1 MKIKLL
7 LAVIFFISLNLNAQD
22 FKTPVDYLSYIG
34 KEQENIS
41 KSMWKY
47 TSAVA
52 HSKSARRID
61 NTRKL
66 LVKSIQTANKKI
78 AALKD
83 GYKGDVEYRNQ
94 VLEFLNISEKQ
105 INEEYDKIIDMQE
118 VAEQS
123 YDLMEAYIMTRDLVN
138 KKMDA
143 EYDKVSLA
151 QKTFCGKYNIQLSE
165 NTSELGR
172 KMKISGEVFD
182 YHTQLYLIFFKTN
195 ITDLYLSQAVEK
207 KDIGAIQQN
216 ASALIQYA
224 DEGLEKLKTVKPFN
238 GNDNTMVLIT
248 KKALEYYKKE
258 AQQYAP
264 KVIDFLMFNEK
275 FETAKKAL
283 ESKSDKDRTKE
294 EIENYNGMVKQINK
308 EIDNYNKINNANLQE
323 KNTIIGNWNVTG
335 DNFISAH
342 VPQD

>member
-7 LAVIFFISLNLNAQD
+7 LVITFFISLNIKAQE
-22 FKTPVDYLSYIG
+22 FKSPVEYLSYIG

-66 LVKSIQTANKKI
+66 LVKSIQTANKKVS
-78 AALKD
+78 ALKD
-83 GYKGDVEYRNQ
+83 GYKGDLDYRNQ
-94 VLEFLNISEKQ
+94 VIEFLNISEKN
-105 INEEYDKIIDMQE
+105 INEEYDKIINMQE
-118 VAEQS
+118 VAEES

-138 KKMDA
+138 KKIDA

-151 QKTFCGKYNIQLSE
+151 QKTFAAKYNINLTE
-165 NTSELGR
+165 DVSELGK

-195 ITDLYLSQAVEK
+195 ITDLFLSQAIEK
-207 KDIGAIQQN
+207 KDLGSIQQN
-216 ASALIQYA
+216 SSALIQYA
-224 DEGLEKLKTVKPFN
+224 DEGLEKLKGIKPYN
-238 GNDNTMVLIT
+238 GDNTMVLAT
-248 KKALEYYKKE
+248 KKALEYYKKQ
-258 AQQYAP
+258 AQQFAP
-264 KVIDFLMFNEK
+264 KVVDFLMFNEK
-275 FETAKKAL
+275 FETARKSL

-308 EIDNYNKINNANLQE
+308 EIDNYNKISNTNLQE
-323 KNTIIGNWNVTG
+323 KNTIINNWNSTG
-335 DNFISAH
+335 DIFISAH
-342 VPQD
+342 VPQG

>member
-7 LAVIFFISLNLNAQD
+7 LAITFFISLNLKAQE
-22 FKTPVDYLSYIG
+22 FKSPVDYLSYIG

-66 LVKSIQTANKKI
+66 LVKSIQTANKKVS
-78 AALKD
+78 ALKD
-83 GYKGDVEYRNQ
+83 GYQGDVEYRNQ
-94 VLEFLNISEKQ
+94 VIEFLNISEKN
-105 INEEYDKIIDMQE
+105 INEEYDKIINMQE

-123 YDLMEAYIMTRDLVN
+123 YDLMEAFIMTRDLVN
-138 KKMDA
+138 KKIDA

-151 QKTFCGKYNIQLSE
+151 QKTFAAKYKINLTE
-165 NTSELGR
+165 DVSELGK

-195 ITDLYLSQAVEK
+195 ITDLYLSQAIEK
-207 KDIGAIQQN
+207 KDLGAIQQN
-216 ASALIQYA
+216 SSALIQYA
-224 DEGLEKLKTVKPFN
+224 EEGLEKLKAIKPYN
-238 GNDNTMVLIT
+238 GDNTMVLIT
-248 KKALEYYKKE
+248 KKALDYYKKQ
-258 AQQYAP
+258 AQQFSP
-264 KVIDFLMFNEK
+264 KVVDFLMFNEK
-275 FETAKKAL
+275 FDSARKSL

-308 EIDNYNKINNANLQE
+308 EIDNYNKISHSNLQE
-323 KNTIIGNWNVTG
+323 KNTIISNWNATG
-335 DNFISAH
+335 DNFISGH
-342 VPQD
+342 VPQG